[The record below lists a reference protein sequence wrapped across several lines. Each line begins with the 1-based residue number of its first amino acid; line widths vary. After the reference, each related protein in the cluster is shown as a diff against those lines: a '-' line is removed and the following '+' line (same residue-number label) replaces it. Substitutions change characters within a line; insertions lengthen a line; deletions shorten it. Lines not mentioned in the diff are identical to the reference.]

1 VDIFSLDWFPTGAW
15 GAFVLFMLPI
25 GPGTTAGILVGK
37 NGGLDAIG
45 ILAVYLASD
54 IVTALYLEPVLRF
67 LIRIAA
73 RFAWARAIGAQ
84 LAQVAE
90 RTQIGSGR
98 LGQALGLGILSLG
111 GGLPAGALALPTTQ
125 LQRSVAW
132 ASIITGDM
140 LYFGFI
146 LAAAL
151 GLASVLPDDRLV
163 FVAILV
169 LVMVV
174 GPLTRRLST
183 TKSNHP
189 TPDPLPTTGT

>member
-1 VDIFSLDWFPTGAW
+1 
-15 GAFVLFMLPI
+15 MLPI

-37 NGGLDAIG
+37 NGGLDALG

-54 IVTALYLEPVLRF
+54 VVTALYLEPVLRF

-73 RFAWARAIGAQ
+73 RFAWARTIGAQ

-125 LQRSVAW
+125 L
-132 ASIITGDM
+132 
-140 LYFGFI
+140 
-146 LAAAL
+146 
-151 GLASVLPDDRLV
+151 
-163 FVAILV
+163 
-169 LVMVV
+169 
-174 GPLTRRLST
+174 RR
-183 TKSNHP
+183 
-189 TPDPLPTTGT
+189 